1 MESIKI
7 NQEEKAYKIISIMF
21 VTKHVLQIVFA
32 DLDNIPE
39 SYGDIAVFTTGGE
52 QCSNLPGFS
61 TVYRDEGQ
69 TVYLSDDGSIYTAP
83 EDPGE
88 LPEEPYVPTPEE
100 LLASAQARK
109 RSEVSADCEQTI
121 YAGIDVDLPSGTT
134 EHFSLTEHDQI
145 NLFGKQAQLA
155 AGVSQLEYHADG
167 QPCRYYS
174 AADMQ
179 SIITAAMWHV
189 SYHTT
194 YCNALNMWIEGCE
207 TAEDV
212 QEIFYGA
219 DVPEEYQSEVLKAY
233 IKETAGN
240 VSPEPGEENVD
251 AETIET

>member
-7 NQEEKAYKIISIMF
+7 NQGERVYKIISIMP
-21 VTKHVLQIVFA
+21 VSEHVLQIVFA
-32 DLDNIPE
+32 DSDNIPE

-69 TVYLSDDGSIYTAP
+69 TVYLSDDGSVYAAP

-100 LLASAQARK
+100 LLMAAQSRK
-109 RSEVSADCEQTI
+109 REEVSAACEQTI
-121 YAGIDVDLPSGTT
+121 YAGVDVELLSGTA
-134 EHFSLTEHDQI
+134 EHFSLTEHDQL

-155 AGVSQLEYHADG
+155 AGEAQLEYHADG

-219 DVPEEYQSEVLKAY
+219 DVPEKYQSEVLKAY
-233 IKETAGN
+233 LLQIAGMAGGNDET
-240 VSPEPGEENVD
+240 
-251 AETIET
+251 ET